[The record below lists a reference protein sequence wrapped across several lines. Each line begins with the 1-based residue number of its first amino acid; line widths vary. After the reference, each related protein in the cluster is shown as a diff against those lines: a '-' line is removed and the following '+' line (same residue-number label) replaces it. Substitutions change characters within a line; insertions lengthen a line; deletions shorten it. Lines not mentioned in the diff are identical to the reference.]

1 MEHVQVHEREG
12 DPTALLRWRGLDPT
26 ARDVDR
32 GGAPGLG
39 VGLGFD
45 LGVGL
50 GFRFGLGLELGV
62 GLGSTEV
69 AHPWHS
75 PSMPTRK
82 RCSPGQG
89 QGQG

>member
-1 MEHVQVHEREG
+1 MQHVQVHEREG
-12 DPTALLRWRGLDPT
+12 DPTALLRWRGFYPA

-39 VGLGFD
+39 LGLG

-50 GFRFGLGLELGV
+50 GLGFDLGV

-75 PSMPTRK
+75 PSMPTSGSATPKLPFEAKHRVSA
-82 RCSPGQG
+82 R
-89 QGQG
+89 

>member
-1 MEHVQVHEREG
+1 MQHVQVHEREG
-12 DPTALLRWRGLDPT
+12 DPTAALRWRGLDAA

-39 VGLGFD
+39 LGLGFE

-50 GFRFGLGLELGV
+50 GLGLGFDLGV

-89 QGQG
+89 QG

>member
-12 DPTALLRWRGLDPT
+12 DPTAALRWRGLYSA

-39 VGLGFD
+39 LGLGFD
-45 LGVGL
+45 LGAGL
-50 GFRFGLGLELGV
+50 GIGFELGV

-82 RCSPGQG
+82 MCSPAQG
-89 QGQG
+89 QG